1 MISLRIILTQVDDDD
16 DDDDDCGEQYLL
28 DHFQKNS
35 DSQLKPNSQGVTFPS
50 L

>member
-1 MISLRIILTQVDDDD
+1 MDDDD

-28 DHFQKNS
+28 DHFQNGETKNS
-35 DSQLKPNSQGVTFPS
+35 DSRLRQNLQGVTFPS

>member
-28 DHFQKNS
+28 DHFQNGEKR
-35 DSQLKPNSQGVTFPS
+35 KIVTAN
-50 L
+50 